1 MLLAGYD
8 IFQRVAIAVEMV
20 LGDMTDQGHNDYR
33 RRYGRWWRQAVGR
46 SNRIIQSIHLNLKSR
61 NTPNIDIQQLSTH
74 SRNLISE
81 SVRCIDPNSQGTR
94 RNMRDLAILSNAMAI
109 TDHFRHMFVLY
120 AEHRINHL
128 LNQANSG
135 QQERRSRSVRH
146 NHGKNHLRSKHSV
159 KRRKKGT
166 KGINNKKRRK
176 TTNKRRLRKR
186 LKQKRKHIQRNKKD
200 NTVT

>member
-8 IFQRVAIAVEMV
+8 IFQRVAIAVETV
-20 LGDMTDQGHNDYR
+20 LGDMTDQGRNDYR

-46 SNRIIQSIHLNLKSR
+46 SNRIIQSIYLNLRSR

-81 SVRCIDPNSQGTR
+81 SVRCIDPDSQGTR
-94 RNMRDLAILSNAMAI
+94 RNMRDLAILRNAIAI

-128 LNQANSG
+128 LSQANSG

-146 NHGKNHLRSKHSV
+146 NHGKNHLRSKHRF
-159 KRRKKGT
+159 KRRKQET
-166 KGINNKKRRK
+166 RGIHNKPRKTIHRRK
-176 TTNKRRLRKR
+176 LRKR
-186 LKQKRKHIQRNKKD
+186 SKHKRKVFRSIK
-200 NTVT
+200 TITW